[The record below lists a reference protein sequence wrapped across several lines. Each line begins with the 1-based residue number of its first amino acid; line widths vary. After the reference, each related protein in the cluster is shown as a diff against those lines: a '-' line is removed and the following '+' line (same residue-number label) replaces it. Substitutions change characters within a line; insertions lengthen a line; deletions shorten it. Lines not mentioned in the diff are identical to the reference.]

1 MQSVWIDNYNQI
13 NLYKNSNTKLKLMR
27 FEWLQLQLAIIFFFL
42 PSSQVLEYRWLLRDI
57 TCYLI
62 IFSYPRLK
70 YFEHRCLLRDI
81 TYLIIFSYPRLK
93 YFEYRCLLRDITC
106 YLIFFSYPRLK
117 YLSID
122 VCWERFLPSSFS
134 AWTVSSALI
143 VKSVVEFL
151 FDGGT
156 ISDITCSGFISTC
169 TSLDFDSRVT
179 LAAKILRNEWTWEA
193 SQVLLQTNVCLK
205 PPQKLWGIRF

>member
-27 FEWLQLQLAIIFFFL
+27 LEWLQLQLAIIFFFL

-70 YFEHRCLLRDI
+70 YFEH
-81 TYLIIFSYPRLK
+81 
-93 YFEYRCLLRDITC
+93 RCLLRDITC

>member
-42 PSSQVLEYRWLLRDI
+42 PSSQVLQYRWLLRDI

-93 YFEYRCLLRDITC
+93 YFEHRCLLRDITC
-106 YLIFFSYPRLK
+106 YLIFFSYPSLK
-117 YLSID
+117 YYEYRCLL
-122 VCWERFLPSSFS
+122 R
-134 AWTVSSALI
+134 
-143 VKSVVEFL
+143 
-151 FDGGT
+151 
-156 ISDITCSGFISTC
+156 DITCYLIGHSFYIGPIGSFYNQVNDTG
-169 TSLDFDSRVT
+169 SLV
-179 LAAKILRNEWTWEA
+179 KIM
-193 SQVLLQTNVCLK
+193 
-205 PPQKLWGIRF
+205 I